1 MVKEFKDLDYW
12 ALILGGS
19 SGLGLA
25 TARKLAQHGMNIIII
40 HRDRKAELPD
50 IEEAFEEIR
59 NSEVRLESFNVD
71 AIQKEKRGML
81 IEEITN
87 ILGEKER

>member
-1 MVKEFKDLDYW
+1 MVGEFKDLNYW

-25 TARKLAQHGMNIIII
+25 TARKLAKHGMNIIIV
-40 HRDRKAELPD
+40 HRDRREDIPG

-59 NSEVRLESFNVD
+59 ESDVRLESFNVD
-71 AIQKEKRGML
+71 AIQKEKREDL
-81 IEEITN
+81 IS
-87 ILGEKER
+87 